1 MPRDDGGRGALDAE
15 TARSALIEITG
26 FVKIGGPLT
35 KRISLSPDGGLRSD
49 GSACVMSRGVA
60 RRLRF
65 KTLSSLLHSS
75 AGILMRA
82 IALGAMRLGLPK
94 AVEVVAKFQ
103 LEKLRPDALSDLIA
117 RTREYLD
124 YRPGVPALA
133 LIDFDTKGIPQGVQD
148 RIETNLEGPSL
159 LLSRCCLSWQ
169 MRGACRSPVYQCLHP
184 ASRYGSG
191 DGRL

>member
-1 MPRDDGGRGALDAE
+1 MPRDDSGRGALDAE

-65 KTLSSLLHSS
+65 KTLSKFADFISSLDST
-75 AGILMRA
+75 RA

-94 AVEVVAKFQ
+94 GGCPE
-103 LEKLRPDALSDLIA
+103 
-117 RTREYLD
+117 
-124 YRPGVPALA
+124 
-133 LIDFDTKGIPQGVQD
+133 
-148 RIETNLEGPSL
+148 
-159 LLSRCCLSWQ
+159 
-169 MRGACRSPVYQCLHP
+169 AC
-184 ASRYGSG
+184 
-191 DGRL
+191 